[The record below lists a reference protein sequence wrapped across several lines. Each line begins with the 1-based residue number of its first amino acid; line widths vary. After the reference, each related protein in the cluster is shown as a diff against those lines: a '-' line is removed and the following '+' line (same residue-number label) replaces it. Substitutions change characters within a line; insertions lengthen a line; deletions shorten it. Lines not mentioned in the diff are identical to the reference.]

1 MELSELESQLFA
13 LQNIKSKAIKELN
26 YDLAARSRDKIKV
39 LEKLIQQTK
48 IMNEDL
54 YILGMAKSSL
64 NITKAGTSRNLE
76 LDVLR
81 LINFVNLFSDKEI
94 KVYGVMMVYNKEI
107 KDRILNVW
115 LPKYSFTNFDYFKIL
130 TFESDEY
137 FLEKKEEIV
146 LEKKNNSTFLNSG
159 APMGEKIIEQILTNK
174 LENCFKVENL
184 HRIEITDFNG
194 IRWDFN
200 KLFKVSV

>member
-1 MELSELESQLFA
+1 MELSELENQLLA
-13 LQNIKSKAIKELN
+13 LQDIKSKAIKQLN
-26 YDLAARSRDKIKV
+26 YDLAARSRDKIKI
-39 LEKLIQQTK
+39 LEKLIKQAK

-64 NITKAGTSRNLE
+64 DISKAGTSRNLE

-94 KVYGVMMVYNKEI
+94 KVYGVMMVHNKEI
-107 KDRILNVW
+107 EDRILNVW

-130 TFESDEY
+130 TFESDKC
-137 FLEKKEEIV
+137 FLEKKEVLV
-146 LEKKNNSTFLNSG
+146 LEKKNNSAFLNSC
-159 APMGEKIIEQILTNK
+159 APMGKNIIEQILTTE
-174 LENCFKVENL
+174 LENYFKVENL

-200 KLFKVSV
+200 KLFKVSK

>member
-1 MELSELESQLFA
+1 MELSELENQLLA
-13 LQNIKSKAIKELN
+13 LQDIKSKAIKQLN
-26 YDLAARSRDKIKV
+26 YDLAARSRDKIKI
-39 LEKLIQQTK
+39 LEKLIKQAK

-64 NITKAGTSRNLE
+64 DISKAGTSRNLE

-94 KVYGVMMVYNKEI
+94 KVYGVMMVHNKEI
-107 KDRILNVW
+107 EDRILNVW

-130 TFESDEY
+130 TFESDKC
-137 FLEKKEEIV
+137 FLEKKEVLV
-146 LEKKNNSTFLNSG
+146 LEKKNNSAFLNSC
-159 APMGEKIIEQILTNK
+159 APMGKNIIEQILTTE
-174 LENCFKVENL
+174 LENYFKVENL

-194 IRWDFN
+194 IRWDFS
-200 KLFKVSV
+200 KLFKVSK